1 MAAMDIRTPQT
12 PQAHTGDDGRWQA
25 VLRRDPTADGVFYY
39 AVRSTGIYCRPT
51 CPARRPKRDR
61 VTYFDAPEA
70 AERAGYRPCLRCCP
84 NEVSVQQQVIARAQ
98 HLLETAEPTPSLAEL
113 GQALAISPSHLQRLF
128 KRATGLSPK
137 QYAAAQRAQRLKAGL
152 KGGASVT
159 EALYDAGYGS
169 SRALYAAAHGVL
181 GMSPGAY
188 KQGGRGRRIAY
199 ALADSPLGRLL
210 VAATEQGLCALRFG
224 QDDALEQELRTE
236 FPHATLAHDPAAV
249 APYVRA
255 VLAYLAGRQIRI
267 DLPLDVDATAFQRR
281 VWTAL
286 RQIPYGETRSYS
298 EVAQMIG

>member
-1 MAAMDIRTPQT
+1 
-12 PQAHTGDDGRWQA
+12 
-25 VLRRDPTADGVFYY
+25 
-39 AVRSTGIYCRPT
+39 
-51 CPARRPKRDR
+51 
-61 VTYFDAPEA
+61 
-70 AERAGYRPCLRCCP
+70 
-84 NEVSVQQQVIARAQ
+84 
-98 HLLETAEPTPSLAEL
+98 
-113 GQALAISPSHLQRLF
+113 
-128 KRATGLSPK
+128 
-137 QYAAAQRAQRLKAGL
+137 
-152 KGGASVT
+152 
-159 EALYDAGYGS
+159 
-169 SRALYAAAHGVL
+169 GVL

-255 VLAYLAGRQIRI
+255 VLAYLAGRQIGL

-298 EVAQMIG
+298 EVAQMIGQPSAARAVAQACARNPVALVVPCHRVVGAAGAIGGYRWGIQRKRSLLDREHPSEHPSRPKHLGGERDTGADGRWPGAHDRAVRPGTVPAGGPAGIVS